1 MISYNNL
8 HVFHSQKNERSVNE
22 FYKMYRLGA
31 FGKYSNQNSHF
42 INKETRLGQGNYL
55 FKMTGHPRQ
64 NRWQNWE
71 QLSLCVMLCPLKL
84 LVSLKQINSA
94 LLTIWVGYFVVWN
107 ASSTPFLV
115 VRIKNISRHCQISP
129 AGCKISP
136 ENHCL
141 KLNEVPEKTLRP

>member
-1 MISYNNL
+1 MIFYNNL
-8 HVFHSQKNERSVNE
+8 HVFHSQKNGRSVNE

-31 FGKYSNQNSHF
+31 FGKCSNQNSHF
-42 INKETRLGQGNYL
+42 INKETRPGQGNYL

-84 LVSLKQINSA
+84 LLSLKQINSA

-115 VRIKNISRHCQISP
+115 VRMKKSP
-129 AGCKISP
+129 DTVKYPLQGAKSP
-136 ENHCL
+136 WKPL
-141 KLNEVPEKTLRP
+141 P

>member
-1 MISYNNL
+1 MIFYNNL
-8 HVFHSQKNERSVNE
+8 HVFHSQKNGRSVNE

-31 FGKYSNQNSHF
+31 FGKCSNQNSHF
-42 INKETRLGQGNYL
+42 INKETRPGQGNYL

-84 LVSLKQINSA
+84 LLSLKQINSA

-115 VRIKNISRHCQISP
+115 VRMKNVSKHCQISP
-129 AGCKISP
+129 AGCKIS
-136 ENHCL
+136 L
-141 KLNEVPEKTLRP
+141 KTTALNLMKFQRKP